1 MSNHGK
7 PCQTTARIIF
17 IYRSGSKTQRKNRSS
32 SNSQNLNLNL
42 HLSNFGSTTIHHDAT
57 CEAHDGINT
66 SPSFITIPL
75 CFRLSDFRFFIN
87 DDSDKTPIIMAE
99 EWDNGEEEQPHDDG
113 EEDENEEED
122 EEGGG
127 ETMND
132 GGDDAQQQQVG
143 DDNDEHQ
150 QEEEGD
156 GDGGGNGNDD
166 DEEEDDILETG
177 NDNVQIPEGVLLM
190 RFCPHDS
197 SMLYP
202 KEDKR
207 LRQLCYACRLCRY
220 TENAA
225 NQPLIYRHEKKKEV
239 GNILH
244 TVPSAISD
252 DPTLARSQKANCSN
266 CGHYEAVF
274 FQSDIAQSDS
284 LALIFVCCNCDHK
297 WVN

>member
-1 MSNHGK
+1 M
-7 PCQTTARIIF
+7 
-17 IYRSGSKTQRKNRSS
+17 
-32 SNSQNLNLNL
+32 
-42 HLSNFGSTTIHHDAT
+42 
-57 CEAHDGINT
+57 E
-66 SPSFITIPL
+66 
-75 CFRLSDFRFFIN
+75 
-87 DDSDKTPIIMAE
+87 E
-99 EWDNGEEEQPHDDG
+99 EWDNGDDDEQPQDDD
-113 EEDENEEED
+113 EDEQ
-122 EEGGG
+122 EGGGGDG

-132 GGDDAQQQQVG
+132 GDDDDDVQQQQDG
-143 DDNDEHQ
+143 DDNDEEQQQ
-150 QEEEGD
+150 QEEEEGD
-156 GDGGGNGNDD
+156 EGDNNNNNNNNDD
-166 DEEEDDILETG
+166 DDEDDILETG
-177 NDNVQIPEGVLLM
+177 NDAVQIPDGVLLM